1 MCLYT
6 HTATLSD
13 IFHPDTY
20 QCCAQCS
27 VWDPVLG
34 RPEELK
40 RETIPAALKAG
51 AVSFDAS
58 VPSWHLS
65 GASTGTLQESGIPF
79 LSYMG
84 TFEVEQLR

>member
-1 MCLYT
+1 MPRAVL
-6 HTATLSD
+6 
-13 IFHPDTY
+13 
-20 QCCAQCS
+20 CS